1 MNLMNYSK
9 KVLCLLLCCLFVF
22 SLPAT
27 AKTPLTEPEASAYI
41 LIEKETGTV
50 LAQKNETERRP
61 MASIT
66 KLMTV
71 LLILEDIGSG
81 KISLNDEV
89 TASANA
95 SAMGGSQIYLKEN
108 EVMNVDTLLKSIF
121 VASANDA
128 CIAMAEHLEG
138 SEQAFVARMNERAG
152 ELGLTDTAY
161 KNPHGLDEDGHHSS
175 AKDIA
180 TLSRLVLSHPTTKTY
195 TGIWQDHIRNGTF
208 ELTNTNKLIR
218 YYDGATGLK
227 TGSTTNAGS
236 CLSASAKR
244 NGMELIAVVLNS
256 PTSEMRFTDA
266 KRLLDYG
273 FANYQTTSLTNP
285 DEVFA
290 QESVAYGKTDS
301 VDLYPK
307 ELLTF
312 LQEKEQETTPVRR
325 VELYSLKAPLSE
337 GSVAGKLIFEV
348 DGETVAETEL
358 IIKQHVPKQSFWDTL
373 WQFFKVM

>member
-9 KVLCLLLCCLFVF
+9 KTLCLLLCWLFVLAF
-22 SLPAT
+22 PTT
-27 AKTPLTEPEASAYI
+27 AQTPLTEPEATSYI
-41 LIEKETGTV
+41 LIEKETGNV

-71 LLILEDIGSG
+71 LLILEDIDNGN
-81 KISLNDEV
+81 LALTDEV

-108 EVMNVDTLLKSIF
+108 EVMDVNTLLKSIF

-138 SEQAFVARMNERAG
+138 SEQAFVERMNTRAG

-161 KNPHGLDEDGHHSS
+161 KNPHGLDEEGHYSS

-180 TLSRLVLSHPTTKTY
+180 TISRLVLSHPLTKTY
-195 TGIWQDHIRNGTF
+195 TGIWQERIRNGTF

-256 PTSEMRFTDA
+256 PTGEMRFTDA

-273 FANYQTTSLTNP
+273 FANYRTTTLTNP
-285 DEVFA
+285 EEAFS
-290 QESVAYGKTDS
+290 QETVAYGKTDS
-301 VDLYPK
+301 VNVYPQ
-307 ELLTF
+307 ETLTF
-312 LQEKEQETTPVRR
+312 LQEKTDEKSPVRR
-325 VELYSLKAPLSE
+325 AEFYPLKAPVSAGE
-337 GSVAGKLIFEV
+337 VVGKLTFEA
-348 DGETVAETEL
+348 DGEIIAETDL
-358 IIKQHVPKQSFWDTL
+358 VIKEAIPKQSFWDTL